1 MLKIFND
8 LEPFFLDNYRRIN
21 IREYAR
27 IRKISAPSA
36 STLLNNLENEGL
48 LNKEVERN
56 YVYYFANNKSELFIN
71 LSRIYWLITFRKVGL
86 IEHLEKELINPL
98 IILFGSFCK
107 AELKNDSD
115 IDLAIFTISNKI
127 INIKKFEDK
136 LKRKVQLF
144 VFKNKEEVKNK
155 ELLNNILNGFIIA
168 SGW

>member
-27 IRKISAPSA
+27 IKKISAPSA

-48 LNKEVERN
+48 LNKEVERS
-56 YVYYFANNKSELFIN
+56 YIYYFANNKSEIFIN
-71 LSRIYWLITFRKVGL
+71 LSRIYWSITFRKVGL
-86 IEHLEKELINPL
+86 IEYLEKELIDPL

-107 AELKNDSD
+107 AELKSDSD
-115 IDLAIFTISNKI
+115 IDLAVFSISNKT

-144 VFKNKEEVKNK
+144 IFKNKEEVKNK
-155 ELLNNILNGFIIA
+155 ELLNNMLNGFII
-168 SGW
+168 SGGW